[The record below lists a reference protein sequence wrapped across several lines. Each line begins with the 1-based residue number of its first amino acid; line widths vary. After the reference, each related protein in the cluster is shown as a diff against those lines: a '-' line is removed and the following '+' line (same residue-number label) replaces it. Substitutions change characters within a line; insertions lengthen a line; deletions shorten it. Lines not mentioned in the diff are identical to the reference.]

1 MGDEKISPSEG
12 QSCESEVTS
21 IGVTTPE
28 GEHAVDMAG
37 EGKVPGVK
45 SKKNLLKKIFMPWKW
60 KAKRKSDKFKQ
71 RCTILERKISVEC
84 AKLLFY
90 FELCLQVRIS
100 QKKMVERGLLAPDCV
115 ETSWVEE
122 VVLLRN
128 QYIKHIFNYLL
139 SRLPV
144 FHLSTPGGYT
154 PSTSS
159 ILSTTRKT
167 SLLSSRSTLFWEA
180 LREGRGLCGK

>member
-1 MGDEKISPSEG
+1 MGDEKILPSEG

-21 IGVTTPE
+21 GEANGVTTPDE
-28 GEHAVDMAG
+28 EHAVDIVG
-37 EGKVPGVK
+37 GGKVPGVK

-84 AKLLFY
+84 AKHLFK

-122 VVLLRN
+122 VVLFRN
-128 QYIKHIFNYLL
+128 QYNVHTGCFY
-139 SRLPV
+139 
-144 FHLSTPGGYT
+144 
-154 PSTSS
+154 
-159 ILSTTRKT
+159 
-167 SLLSSRSTLFWEA
+167 
-180 LREGRGLCGK
+180 

>member
-1 MGDEKISPSEG
+1 MGDEKISPTEG

-21 IGVTTPE
+21 GEAFGVTTPE
-28 GEHAVDMAG
+28 GEDAVDMAG

-45 SKKNLLKKIFMPWKW
+45 SKRNLLKKIFMPWKW

-71 RCTILERKISVEC
+71 RCTILERKISVEH

-122 VVLLRN
+122 VVLLSG
-128 QYIKHIFNYLL
+128 QYIVHIYTRWVYSLHLL
-139 SRLPV
+139 NSL
-144 FHLSTPGGYT
+144 HHQEDLSPFQQINTLLGG
-154 PSTSS
+154 SS
-159 ILSTTRKT
+159 
-167 SLLSSRSTLFWEA
+167 
-180 LREGRGLCGK
+180 

>member
-84 AKLLFY
+84 AKHFY
-90 FELCLQVRIS
+90 
-100 QKKMVERGLLAPDCV
+100 
-115 ETSWVEE
+115 
-122 VVLLRN
+122 
-128 QYIKHIFNYLL
+128 
-139 SRLPV
+139 
-144 FHLSTPGGYT
+144 
-154 PSTSS
+154 
-159 ILSTTRKT
+159 
-167 SLLSSRSTLFWEA
+167 
-180 LREGRGLCGK
+180 